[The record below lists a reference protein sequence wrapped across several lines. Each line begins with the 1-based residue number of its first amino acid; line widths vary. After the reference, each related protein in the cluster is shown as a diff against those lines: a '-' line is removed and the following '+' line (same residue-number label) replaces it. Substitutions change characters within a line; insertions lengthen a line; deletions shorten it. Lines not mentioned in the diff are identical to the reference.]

1 MSRVRLPL
9 PCFFAGAD
17 RSLRSGIPGIPTI
30 QGIAGGI
37 AGAPLSFLFGQVA
50 LKLIL
55 LGSTWPPDFIK
66 TTAGN
71 PPQWPAARRHP
82 EETRPVATLRNWH
95 RH

>member
-1 MSRVRLPL
+1 MADVKLFNLGMNNFTSTGNVTLCVSRVRLPL

-17 RSLRSGIPGIPTI
+17 RSLRSGIPGIPGI

-55 LGSTWPPDFIK
+55 LGSTWP
-66 TTAGN
+66 
-71 PPQWPAARRHP
+71 
-82 EETRPVATLRNWH
+82 
-95 RH
+95 